1 MAGVTALRD
10 AARAAIFSRGGRGF
24 VRFLAEGDA
33 LLVSDAPRRGD
44 GNALLGALCAVGFV
58 GEVRGGLLYITP
70 GEEVLL
76 ALCAQ
81 QPGEM
86 TVCWENT
93 LFEAQ
98 ALCARLLDEEALAP
112 DEGAQQLM
120 IETARLLW
128 QPKDK
133 VLAGLPSLRSR
144 IAVRLREGKRS
155 GLHEAG
161 RLLCGWLKENEQ

>member
-10 AARAAIFSRGGRGF
+10 AARAAIFSSGGRGF

-33 LLVSDAPRRGD
+33 LLVSDAPRRGEGD
-44 GNALLGALCAVGFV
+44 ALLGALCAAGFT
-58 GEVRGGLLYITP
+58 GEVRDGLLYITP
-70 GEEVLL
+70 GEDVL
-76 ALCAQ
+76 
-81 QPGEM
+81 
-86 TVCWENT
+86 
-93 LFEAQ
+93 F
-98 ALCARLLDEEALAP
+98 ALCARLLSEEALAL
-112 DEGAQQLM
+112 DAGALRLM
-120 IETARLLW
+120 TETARLLW

-133 VLAGLPSLRSR
+133 VLAGLPSLRAR

>member
-33 LLVSDAPRRGD
+33 LLVSDAPRRSDGD
-44 GNALLGALCAVGFV
+44 ALLGALNSAGFC

-70 GEEVLL
+70 GEEVLC

-81 QPGEM
+81 QPEEIA
-86 TVCWENT
+86 VCWDSP

-98 ALCARLLDEEALAP
+98 ALCARLLAEEALAP
-112 DEGAQQLM
+112 DEGAQRLM